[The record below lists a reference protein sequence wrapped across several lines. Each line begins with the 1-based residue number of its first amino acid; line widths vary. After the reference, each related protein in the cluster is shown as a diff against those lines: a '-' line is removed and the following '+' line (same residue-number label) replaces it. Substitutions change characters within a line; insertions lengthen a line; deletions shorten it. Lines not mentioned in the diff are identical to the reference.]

1 MVDIKNIPARLK
13 SDCRFCVWKFEKRSG
28 QKTKMPY
35 NPANG
40 DRAKINDL
48 RTFADFKT
56 TLMTYAMGGYDGIGI
71 AVGNGIGAFDIDHC
85 FREDGTLNDTAAAV
99 LSIFPTAYV
108 EKSPSG
114 KGLRGFFGVPEDFVY
129 DKTVYYINNRSK
141 GLEVYMP
148 GATNRFVTVTGDVY
162 RTGEIPNDETA
173 MTTLLD
179 SLMKRNKQVQNTQL
193 RHHSYL
199 DDDAVIAH
207 AEEASNGDKFKKLY
221 AGDWEELYDSQSDA
235 DMALLSIL
243 AFWCGC
249 DEEQMDRIFRTS
261 GLMRD
266 KWDRRQAGT
275 TYGAISIRNTVNTC
289 AAVYVPVNAQ
299 DIVDEEFTRLDEDES
314 FQPDL
319 SKITATL
326 EEMAP
331 HTNPRYGRDEIGMGN
346 AFADYFKSIARY
358 NSERGIWY
366 VYDGTVWRADSE
378 NLRVAELAKLLADK
392 LYVFALTITEEDA
405 RKRFIDRVRKLQ
417 LRRNRDTM
425 VKDAKSVYPLS
436 MKNFDRDIYLFN
448 MANGTLDLRTGEFRE
463 HRPEDYLTKVSP
475 VEYDPD
481 AKCDRFVRFMDEVMM
496 GDKDTIRYTQKALG
510 YALSGDTRME
520 CFFILYGATSRNGKG
535 TLMESFLRLMGDYG
549 RNADPVMLAMK
560 FNAQSNGPTEELA
573 RLAGS
578 RFVNISEPEK
588 KLTIDAALT
597 KRLTGNDTI
606 TARFL
611 HENSFEFRA
620 SFKIFINTNYQPN
633 ITDLT
638 LFHSGRVKMIP
649 FNRHFEESEQD
660 KGLKA
665 FFAQPENMSGIFNWV
680 YEGFKLF
687 IKEGLEMPQ
696 AVKDATADYELESD
710 KVGQF
715 CALCLQH
722 KKGEELRSAAVF
734 DIYMRWCEANN
745 IKALGQPNF
754 KKEMERRFVYE
765 IRRPWKEKGNSTTF
779 LNDCTWAQEEEDDVG
794 VLNASAPEHIEKLIQ
809 KTQAAEFSEV

>member
-1 MVDIKNIPARLK
+1 MVDIKNIPAKLK

-40 DRAKINDL
+40 DRARINDL

-56 TLMTYAMGGYDGIGI
+56 TLMAYAMGGYDGIGI
-71 AVGNGIGAFDIDHC
+71 AVGSGIGAFDIDHC
-85 FREDGTLNDTAAAV
+85 IREDGTLNDTAAAV

-129 DKTVYYINNRSK
+129 DKTFYYINNRSK

-207 AEEASNGDKFKKLY
+207 AEEANNGDKFKRLF
-221 AGDWEELYDSQSDA
+221 AGDWEDLYDSQSDA

-299 DIVDEEFTRLDEDES
+299 DIVDEEFTNLDPDSKSPE
-314 FQPDL
+314 FQPDITKLTL
-319 SKITATL
+319 SL
-326 EEMAP
+326 DEMAP

-346 AFADYFKSIARY
+346 MFADFFKPIARY

-366 VYDGTVWRADSE
+366 VYDGTVWQPDTE
-378 NLRVAELAKLLADK
+378 NLKVAELAKLLADK

-417 LRRNRDTM
+417 LRKHRETM
-425 VKDAKSVYPLS
+425 LKDAKSVFPLS
-436 MKNFDRDIYLFN
+436 MRSFDQDIYLFN
-448 MANGTLDLRTGEFRE
+448 CKNGTLDLRTMEFRE

-475 VEYDPD
+475 VNYDPEAD
-481 AKCDRFVRFMDEVMM
+481 CPRWHTFMDEIMQ
-496 GDKDTIRYTQKALG
+496 GDKARADYLQKAIG
-510 YALSGDTRME
+510 YALTGDTKME
-520 CFFILYGATSRNGKG
+520 CLFILYGPTSRNGKG
-535 TLMESFLRLMGDYG
+535 TTMESILRIMGEYG
-549 RNADPVMLAMK
+549 KNADPTMLQAK
-560 FNAQSNGPTEELA
+560 FNAQSNGPTEEIA
-573 RLAGS
+573 RLAGA
-578 RFVNISEPEK
+578 RFVNISEPAK

-606 TARFL
+606 TARYL
-611 HENSFEFRA
+611 HENSFEFRPN
-620 SFKIFINTNYQPN
+620 FKIFINTNHRPN

-638 LFHSGRVKMIP
+638 LFDSGRIKIIP
-649 FNRHFEESEQD
+649 FDRHFDEKEQD
-660 KGLKA
+660 KDLKTT
-665 FFAQPENMSGIFNWV
+665 FAKPENMSGILNWML
-680 YEGFKLF
+680 EGYKMFRSQ
-687 IKEGLEMPQ
+687 GLEMPGS
-696 AVKDATADYELESD
+696 VINATDDYRKASD
-710 KVGQF
+710 KIAQF
-715 CALCLQH
+715 CEACLVS
-722 KKGEELRSAAVF
+722 KPGAMLRSKSV
-734 DIYMRWCEANN
+734 YNRYKQWSEANGYHAEG
-745 IKALGQPNF
+745 IKNF
-754 KKEMERRFVYE
+754 KTEFLKHYVEDR
-765 IRRPWKEKGNSTTF
+765 RRPPDGGEKTTVVLDVDF
-779 LNDCTWAQEEEDDVG
+779 LVDDDDPP
-794 VLNASAPEHIEKLIQ
+794 PELV
-809 KTQAAEFSEV
+809 TV

>member
-1 MVDIKNIPARLK
+1 MVDIKNIPAKLK

-40 DRAKINDL
+40 DRARINDL

-56 TLMTYAMGGYDGIGI
+56 TLMAYAMGGYDGIGI
-71 AVGNGIGAFDIDHC
+71 AVGSGIGAFDIDHC
-85 FREDGTLNDTAAAV
+85 IREDGTLNDTAAAV

-207 AEEASNGDKFKKLY
+207 AEEANNGDKFKRLF
-221 AGDWEELYDSQSDA
+221 AGDWEDLYDSQSDA

-299 DIVDEEFTRLDEDES
+299 DIVDEKFTNLDPDSKSPE
-314 FQPDL
+314 FQPDITKLTL
-319 SKITATL
+319 SL
-326 EEMAP
+326 DEMAP

-346 AFADYFKSIARY
+346 MFADFFKPIARY

-366 VYDGTVWRADSE
+366 VYDGTVWQPDTE
-378 NLRVAELAKLLADK
+378 NLKVAELAKLLADK

-417 LRRNRDTM
+417 LRKHRETM
-425 VKDAKSVYPLS
+425 LKDAKSVFPLS
-436 MKNFDRDIYLFN
+436 MRSFDQDIYLFN
-448 MANGTLDLRTGEFRE
+448 CKNGTLDLRTMEFRE

-475 VEYDPD
+475 VNYDPEAD
-481 AKCDRFVRFMDEVMM
+481 CPRWHTFMDEIMQ
-496 GDKDTIRYTQKALG
+496 GDKARADYLQKAIG
-510 YALSGDTRME
+510 YALTGDTKME
-520 CFFILYGATSRNGKG
+520 CLFILYGPTSRNGKG
-535 TLMESFLRLMGDYG
+535 TTMESILRIMGEYG
-549 RNADPVMLAMK
+549 KNADPTMLQAK
-560 FNAQSNGPTEELA
+560 FNAQSNGPTEEIA
-573 RLAGS
+573 RLAGA
-578 RFVNISEPEK
+578 RFVNISEPAK

-606 TARFL
+606 TARYL
-611 HENSFEFRA
+611 HENSFEFRPN
-620 SFKIFINTNYQPN
+620 FKIFINTNHRPN

-638 LFHSGRVKMIP
+638 LFDSGRIKIIP
-649 FNRHFEESEQD
+649 FDRHFDEKEQD
-660 KGLKA
+660 KDLKTT
-665 FFAQPENMSGIFNWV
+665 FAKPENMSGILNWML
-680 YEGFKLF
+680 EGYKMFRSQ
-687 IKEGLEMPQ
+687 GLEMPGS
-696 AVKDATADYELESD
+696 VINATDDYRKASD
-710 KVGQF
+710 KIAQF
-715 CALCLQH
+715 CEACLVS
-722 KKGEELRSAAVF
+722 KPGAMLRSKSV
-734 DIYMRWCEANN
+734 YNRYKQWSEANGYHAEG
-745 IKALGQPNF
+745 IKNF
-754 KKEMERRFVYE
+754 KTEFLKHYVEDR
-765 IRRPWKEKGNSTTF
+765 RRPLDGGEKTTVVLDVDF
-779 LNDCTWAQEEEDDVG
+779 LVDDDDPP
-794 VLNASAPEHIEKLIQ
+794 PEL
-809 KTQAAEFSEV
+809 VPV

>member
-1 MVDIKNIPARLK
+1 MVDIKNIPAKLK

-40 DRAKINDL
+40 DRARINDL

-56 TLMTYAMGGYDGIGI
+56 TLMAYAMGGYDGIGI
-71 AVGNGIGAFDIDHC
+71 AVGSGIGAFDIDHGI
-85 FREDGTLNDTAAAV
+85 REDGTLNDTAAAV

-207 AEEASNGDKFKKLY
+207 AEEANNGDKFKRLF
-221 AGDWEELYDSQSDA
+221 AGDWEDLYDSQSDA

-299 DIVDEEFTRLDEDES
+299 DIVDEEFTNLDPDSKSPE
-314 FQPDL
+314 FQPDITKLTL
-319 SKITATL
+319 SL
-326 EEMAP
+326 DEMAP

-346 AFADYFKSIARY
+346 MFADFFKPIARY

-366 VYDGTVWRADSE
+366 VYDGTVWQPDTE
-378 NLRVAELAKLLADK
+378 NLKVAELAKLLADK

-417 LRRNRDTM
+417 LRKHRETM
-425 VKDAKSVYPLS
+425 LKDAKSVFPLS
-436 MKNFDRDIYLFN
+436 MRSFDQDIYLFN
-448 MANGTLDLRTGEFRE
+448 CKNGTLDLRTMEFRE

-475 VEYDPD
+475 VNYDPEAD
-481 AKCDRFVRFMDEVMM
+481 CPRWHTFMDEIMQ
-496 GDKDTIRYTQKALG
+496 GDKARADYLQKAIG
-510 YALSGDTRME
+510 YALTGDTKME
-520 CFFILYGATSRNGKG
+520 CLFILYGPTSRNGKG
-535 TLMESFLRLMGDYG
+535 TTMESILRIMGEYG
-549 RNADPVMLAMK
+549 KNADPTMLQAK
-560 FNAQSNGPTEELA
+560 FNAQSNGPTEEIA
-573 RLAGS
+573 RLAGA
-578 RFVNISEPEK
+578 RFVNISEPAK

-606 TARFL
+606 TARYL
-611 HENSFEFRA
+611 HENSFEFRPN
-620 SFKIFINTNYQPN
+620 FKIFINTNHRPN

-638 LFHSGRVKMIP
+638 LFDSGRIKIIP
-649 FNRHFEESEQD
+649 FDRHFDEKEQD
-660 KGLKA
+660 KDLKTT
-665 FFAQPENMSGIFNWV
+665 FAKPENMSGILNWML
-680 YEGFKLF
+680 EGYKMFRSQ
-687 IKEGLEMPQ
+687 GLEMPGS
-696 AVKDATADYELESD
+696 VINATDDYRKASD
-710 KVGQF
+710 KIAQF
-715 CALCLQH
+715 CEACLVS
-722 KKGEELRSAAVF
+722 KPGAMLRSKSV
-734 DIYMRWCEANN
+734 YNRYKQWSEANGYHAEG
-745 IKALGQPNF
+745 IKNF
-754 KKEMERRFVYE
+754 KTEFLKHYVEDR
-765 IRRPWKEKGNSTTF
+765 RRPPDGGEKTTVVLDVDF
-779 LNDCTWAQEEEDDVG
+779 LVDDDDPP
-794 VLNASAPEHIEKLIQ
+794 PEL
-809 KTQAAEFSEV
+809 VPV

>member
-1 MVDIKNIPARLK
+1 MVDIKNIPAKLK

-40 DRAKINDL
+40 DRARINDL

-56 TLMTYAMGGYDGIGI
+56 TLMAYAMGGYDGIGI
-71 AVGNGIGAFDIDHC
+71 AVGSGIGAFDIDHC
-85 FREDGTLNDTAAAV
+85 IREDGTLNDTAAAV

-207 AEEASNGDKFKKLY
+207 AEEANNGDKFKRLF
-221 AGDWEELYDSQSDA
+221 AGDWEDLYDSQSDA

-299 DIVDEEFTRLDEDES
+299 DIVDEEFTNLDPDSKSPE
-314 FQPDL
+314 FQPDITKLTL
-319 SKITATL
+319 SL
-326 EEMAP
+326 DEMAP

-346 AFADYFKSIARY
+346 MFADFFKPIARY

-366 VYDGTVWRADSE
+366 VYDGTVWQPDTE
-378 NLRVAELAKLLADK
+378 NLKVAELAKLLADK

-417 LRRNRDTM
+417 LRKHRETM
-425 VKDAKSVYPLS
+425 LKDAKSVFPLS
-436 MKNFDRDIYLFN
+436 MRSFDQDIYLFN
-448 MANGTLDLRTGEFRE
+448 CKNGTLDLRTMEFRE

-475 VEYDPD
+475 VNYDPKAD
-481 AKCDRFVRFMDEVMM
+481 CPRWHTFMDEIMQ
-496 GDKDTIRYTQKALG
+496 GDKARADYLQKAIG
-510 YALSGDTRME
+510 YALTGDTKME
-520 CFFILYGATSRNGKG
+520 CLFILYGPTSRNGKG
-535 TLMESFLRLMGDYG
+535 TTMESILRIMGEYG
-549 RNADPVMLAMK
+549 KNADPTMLQAK
-560 FNAQSNGPTEELA
+560 FNAQSNGPTEEIA
-573 RLAGS
+573 RLAGA
-578 RFVNISEPEK
+578 RFVNISEPAK

-606 TARFL
+606 TARYL
-611 HENSFEFRA
+611 HENSFEFRPN
-620 SFKIFINTNYQPN
+620 FKIFINTNHRPN

-638 LFHSGRVKMIP
+638 LFDSGRIKIIP
-649 FNRHFEESEQD
+649 FDRHFDEKEQD
-660 KGLKA
+660 KDLKTT
-665 FFAQPENMSGIFNWV
+665 FAKPENMSGILNWML
-680 YEGFKLF
+680 EGYKMFRSQ
-687 IKEGLEMPQ
+687 GLEMPGS
-696 AVKDATADYELESD
+696 VINATDDYRKASD
-710 KVGQF
+710 KIAQF
-715 CALCLQH
+715 CEACLVS
-722 KKGEELRSAAVF
+722 KPGAMLRSKSV
-734 DIYMRWCEANN
+734 YNRYKQWSEANGYHAEG
-745 IKALGQPNF
+745 IKNF
-754 KKEMERRFVYE
+754 KTEFLKHYVEDR
-765 IRRPWKEKGNSTTF
+765 RRPLDGGEKTTVVLDVDF
-779 LNDCTWAQEEEDDVG
+779 LVDDDDPP
-794 VLNASAPEHIEKLIQ
+794 PEL
-809 KTQAAEFSEV
+809 VPV